1 MNAAVPLAKMEQLAT
16 TLLIATLAP
25 VLQDIRGQHVKQILT
40 NAAVLHAKMEVLAM
54 TMLTATH
61 AHVYQNMEVH
71 SVRQVFKI
79 GKYYQ

>member
-1 MNAAVPLAKMEQLAT
+1 
-16 TLLIATLAP
+16 
-25 VLQDIRGQHVKQILT
+25 
-40 NAAVLHAKMEVLAM
+40 M